1 MKKTDIIALAAVVG
15 IGLIAASPR
24 KSYTL
29 TDGQIGILYNSL
41 QVAKKAIPTSD
52 AISAREA
59 SAGLQGIDSIE
70 KVIVRQYVDTL
81 K

>member
-1 MKKTDIIALAAVVG
+1 MKKTVALLAVA
-15 IGLIAASPR
+15 LLAMAASPR

-41 QVAKKAIPTSD
+41 QVAKKTIPTSD
-52 AISAREA
+52 AISAKEA
-59 SAGLQGIDSIE
+59 SAALMGIDSIE

>member
-1 MKKTDIIALAAVVG
+1 MKKKVLAILGVSLFVM
-15 IGLIAASPR
+15 AASPR

-41 QVAKKAIPTSD
+41 QVAKKTIPTSD
-52 AISAREA
+52 AISAGLA
-59 SAGLQGIDSIE
+59 TLALQGIDSIE
-70 KVIVRQYVDTL
+70 KVIAKQYVDTL

>member
-1 MKKTDIIALAAVVG
+1 MKKKVLA
-15 IGLIAASPR
+15 GLLVLGLMAASPR

-41 QVAKKAIPTSD
+41 QVAKKTIPTSD
-52 AISAREA
+52 AISAKEA
-59 SAGLQGIDSIE
+59 SSALMGIDSIE
-70 KVIVRQYVDTL
+70 KIIVKQYVDTI